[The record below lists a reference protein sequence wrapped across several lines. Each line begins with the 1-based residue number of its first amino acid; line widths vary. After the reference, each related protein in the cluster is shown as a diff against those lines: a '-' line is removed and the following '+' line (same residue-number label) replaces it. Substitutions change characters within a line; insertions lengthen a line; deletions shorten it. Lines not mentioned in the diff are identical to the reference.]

1 MNQIQKLQQIE
12 YTDHYSVFNRNGNKI
27 CDSATLQDALLMCSF
42 DSTRTYKQV
51 KILMDQ
57 VVNVPSTRMEDDLT
71 NMLCACR
78 DCNISKGHQL
88 WSDWYLNQ
96 SFFTTERLSAIIEW
110 QNQITDKHLEV
121 YIPRKI

>member
-57 VVNVPSTRMEDDLT
+57 VVNVPSTRMEDDKQL
-71 NMLCACR
+71 NAQ
-78 DCNISKGHQL
+78 NIL
-88 WSDWYLNQ
+88 PDRIAEP
-96 SFFTTERLSAIIEW
+96 F
-110 QNQITDKHLEV
+110 V
-121 YIPRKI
+121 V